1 MTQSARSGVNRSML
15 LRVAG
20 TLLAL
25 VLLIFLLSQQGWGE
39 ILAAMRS
46 IPAWRL
52 LLAFAL
58 MMGSRFAVSARWHVL
73 LRSAK
78 MPVSFGQSLRITF
91 AGLFA
96 SNFLP
101 TTIGG
106 DVVRLGGALQLKF
119 DAAISAASLIADR
132 LVGMTGMAM
141 VIPFGLPRFLQEVST
156 GRGLLQ
162 SGLPLFAGFVSLPGN
177 RWFNKARE
185 KGQRILQKILVA
197 LSLWLK
203 RPRALLGALLFSW
216 IHMICLFLVITQLFA
231 GMNQHISFWLTG
243 GLYAIVYFITLLPVS
258 INGYGLQE
266 VSMTFIFTNLAGAAM
281 GTGLATALLFRTLMI
296 IASLPGAAFVPS
308 MLSGRQNQVEK

>member
-15 LRVAG
+15 LRAAG

-25 VLLIFLLSQQGWGE
+25 ALLIFLLSQQGWGE

-46 IPAWRL
+46 VPAWRL

-73 LRSAK
+73 LRSAE
-78 MPVSFGQSLRITF
+78 MPVSFGQSTRITF

-119 DAAISAASLIADR
+119 DAAISTASLIADR
-132 LVGMTGMAM
+132 LVGMAGMAM
-141 VIPFGLPRFLQEVST
+141 VIPFGLPRFLQQVST
-156 GRGLLQ
+156 SRGLLQ
-162 SGLPLFAGFVSLPGN
+162 SGLILFAGFASLPGS

-185 KGQRILQKILVA
+185 KGQLILQKILAA

-203 RPRALLGALLFSW
+203 RPRALLAALLFSW
-216 IHMICLFLVITQLFA
+216 VHMICLFLVITQLFA

-243 GLYAIVYFITLLPVS
+243 GLYAIVYFITLLPIS

-266 VSMTFIFTNLAGAAM
+266 VSMTFIFTNLAGAAL
-281 GTGLATALLFRTLMI
+281 GTGLATALLFRTLMV
-296 IASLPGAAFVPS
+296 IASLPGAAFVPA
-308 MLSGRQNQVEK
+308 MLSGHQNQVEE

>member
-1 MTQSARSGVNRSML
+1 MTQSVRSGVNRSTL
-15 LRVAG
+15 LRAAG

-25 VLLIFLLSQQGWGE
+25 VLLVFLLGQQGWGE
-39 ILAAMRS
+39 ILAAMRK

-58 MMGSRFAVSARWHVL
+58 MMGSRIAVSARWHVL
-73 LRSAK
+73 LRSAE
-78 MPVSFGQSLRITF
+78 MPVSFGQSMRITF

-132 LVGMTGMAM
+132 LVGMAGMAM
-141 VIPFGLPRFLQEVST
+141 VIPFGLPRFIQQVSS
-156 GRGLLQ
+156 GSGLLQ
-162 SGLPLFAGFVSLPGN
+162 SGQILFAGFVSLPGS

-185 KGQRILQKILVA
+185 KGQRVLQKILAA

-203 RPRALLGALLFSW
+203 RPRALLAALLFSW

-243 GLYAIVYFITLLPVS
+243 GLYAIVYFITLLPIS

-266 VSMTFIFTNLAGAAM
+266 VSMTFIFTNLAGAAL

-296 IASLPGAAFVPS
+296 IASLPGAAFVPA
-308 MLSGRQNQVEK
+308 MLSGRQNKVEK

>member
-1 MTQSARSGVNRSML
+1 MTQPARSGVKRSML

-25 VLLIFLLSQQGWGE
+25 VLLVFLLSQQGWGE
-39 ILAAMRS
+39 ILTAMRS

-58 MMGSRFAVSARWHVL
+58 MMGSRVAVSARWHVL
-73 LRSAK
+73 LRSAE
-78 MPVSFGQSLRITF
+78 MPVSFGQSMRITF

-106 DVVRLGGALQLKF
+106 DVVRLGGVLQLKF

-132 LVGMTGMAM
+132 LVGMAGMAM
-141 VIPFGLPRFLQEVST
+141 VIPFGLPRFIQQVST

-162 SGLPLFAGFVSLPGN
+162 SGLILFAGFTSLPGN

-185 KGQRILQKILVA
+185 KGQRILQKILAA

-281 GTGLATALLFRTLMI
+281 GTGLAAALLFRTLMI
-296 IASLPGAAFVPS
+296 IASLPGAAFVPT

>member
-1 MTQSARSGVNRSML
+1 MTQSVRSGVNRSML
-15 LRVAG
+15 LRAAG

-25 VLLIFLLSQQGWGE
+25 VLLVFLLGQQGWSE

-58 MMGSRFAVSARWHVL
+58 MMGSRFAISARWHVL
-73 LRSAK
+73 LRSAE
-78 MPVSFGQSLRITF
+78 MPVSFGQSVRITF

-132 LVGMTGMAM
+132 LVGMAGMAM
-141 VIPFGLPRFLQEVST
+141 VIPFGLPRFLQQISS
-156 GRGLLQ
+156 GLMQ
-162 SGLPLFAGFVSLPGN
+162 SGLILLAGFVSLPGS
-177 RWFNKARE
+177 RWFNKAMER
-185 KGQRILQKILVA
+185 GQRVLQKVLAA

-203 RPRALLGALLFSW
+203 RPRALLAALLFSW

-243 GLYAIVYFITLLPVS
+243 GLYAIVYFITLLPIS

-266 VSMTFIFTNLAGAAM
+266 VSMTFIFTNLAGAAL
-281 GTGLATALLFRTLMI
+281 GTGLAAALLFRTLMI
-296 IASLPGAAFVPS
+296 IASLPGAAFVPA
-308 MLSGRQNQVEK
+308 MLSGRQNKVEE

>member
-1 MTQSARSGVNRSML
+1 MTQSVRSGVNRSLL
-15 LRVAG
+15 LRAAG

-25 VLLIFLLSQQGWGE
+25 VLLVFLLGQQGWSE

-58 MMGSRFAVSARWHVL
+58 MMGSRFAISARWHVL
-73 LRSAK
+73 LRSAE
-78 MPVSFGQSLRITF
+78 MPVSFGQSVRITF

-132 LVGMTGMAM
+132 LVGMAGMAM
-141 VIPFGLPRFLQEVST
+141 VIPFGLPRFLQQISS
-156 GRGLLQ
+156 GSGLMQ
-162 SGLPLFAGFVSLPGN
+162 SGLILLAGFVSLPGS
-177 RWFNKARE
+177 RWFNKAMER
-185 KGQRILQKILVA
+185 GQRVLQKVLAA

-203 RPRALLGALLFSW
+203 RPRALLAALLFSW

-243 GLYAIVYFITLLPVS
+243 GLYAIVYFITLLPIS

-266 VSMTFIFTNLAGAAM
+266 VSMTFIFTNLAGAAL
-281 GTGLATALLFRTLMI
+281 GTGLAAALLFRTLMI
-296 IASLPGAAFVPS
+296 IASLPGAAFVPA
-308 MLSGRQNQVEK
+308 MLSGRQNKVEE

>member
-39 ILAAMRS
+39 ILTAMRN

-73 LRSAK
+73 LRSAD
-78 MPVSFGQSLRITF
+78 MPVSFGQSMRITF

-132 LVGMTGMAM
+132 LVGMAGMAM
-141 VIPFGLPRFLQEVST
+141 VIPFGLPRFIQQIST
-156 GRGLLQ
+156 GGGLLQ
-162 SGLPLFAGFVSLPGN
+162 SGLILFAGFASLPGN

-185 KGQRILQKILVA
+185 KGQRILHKILAA
-197 LSLWLK
+197 LSVWLK

-281 GTGLATALLFRTLMI
+281 GTGLAAALLFRTLMI
-296 IASLPGAAFVPS
+296 IASLPGAAFVPT
-308 MLSGRQNQVEK
+308 MLSGRQNQVEN

>member
-1 MTQSARSGVNRSML
+1 MTQLARSRLNSPTL
-15 LRVAG
+15 LRAAG
-20 TLLAL
+20 TLLAV

-39 ILAAMRS
+39 ILAAVRR

-52 LLAFAL
+52 LLAFGF

-73 LRSAK
+73 LRSAE
-78 MPVSFGQSLRITF
+78 MPVSYGQSMRLTF

-106 DVVRLGGALQLKF
+106 DVVRLGGAVQLKF

-141 VIPFGLPRFLQEVST
+141 AIPFGLPHFLQQAST
-156 GRGLLQ
+156 SSSLLN
-162 SGLPLFAGFVSLPGN
+162 SGLALHAGLTSLPGS
-177 RWFNKARE
+177 RWFNKAWE
-185 KGQRILQKILVA
+185 KGRRILRKIPGA

-203 RPRALLGALLFSW
+203 HPRALLAALLFSW

-231 GMNQHISFWLTG
+231 GMDQHIPFWLTG
-243 GLYAIVYFITLLPVS
+243 GLYAIVYFITLLPIS

-281 GTGLATALLFRTLMI
+281 GTGLAAALLFRTLMM
-296 IASLPGAAFVPS
+296 IASLPGAAFAPGIIS
-308 MLSGRQNQVEK
+308 SRRAQVEK

>member
-1 MTQSARSGVNRSML
+1 MTQLARSRLNYSIL
-15 LRVAG
+15 LRAVG

-25 VLLIFLLSQQGWGE
+25 VLLVFLLSQQGWSE
-39 ILAAMRS
+39 ILAAVRR

-52 LLAFAL
+52 LLAFGL
-58 MMGSRFAVSARWHVL
+58 MLGSRFAVSARWHVL

-78 MPVSFGQSLRITF
+78 MPVSFGQSVRITF

-106 DVVRLGGALQLKF
+106 DVVRLGGAVQLKF

-132 LVGMTGMAM
+132 LVGMAGMAM
-141 VIPFGLPRFLQEVST
+141 VIPFGLPRFLQQAGT
-156 GRGLLQ
+156 GHSLLNSDLFLCAGLTF
-162 SGLPLFAGFVSLPGN
+162 LPSR
-177 RWFNKARE
+177 RWFSKAWE
-185 KGQRILQKILVA
+185 KGGRVLQKIPGA

-203 RPRALLGALLFSW
+203 RPRALLAALFFSW
-216 IHMICLFLVITQLFA
+216 IHMICLFLVITQLFS
-231 GMNQHISFWLTG
+231 GMDQHISFWLTG
-243 GLYAIVYFITLLPVS
+243 GLYAIVYFITLLPIS

-281 GTGLATALLFRTLMI
+281 GTGLAAALLFRTLMM
-296 IASLPGAAFVPS
+296 IASLPGAAFVPG
-308 MLSGRQNQVEK
+308 MLSSHQEQVEK

>member
-1 MTQSARSGVNRSML
+1 MTQPARSGVKRSML

-25 VLLIFLLSQQGWGE
+25 VLLVFLLTQQGWGE
-39 ILAAMRS
+39 ILTAMRS

-52 LLAFAL
+52 LLAFTL

-73 LRSAK
+73 LRSAD
-78 MPVSFGQSLRITF
+78 MPVSFGQSMRITF

-132 LVGMTGMAM
+132 LVGMAGMAM
-141 VIPFGLPRFLQEVST
+141 VIPFGLPRFLQQVST
-156 GRGLLQ
+156 SRGLLQ
-162 SGLPLFAGFVSLPGN
+162 SSLILFAGFASLPGN
-177 RWFNKARE
+177 RWFNKVRE
-185 KGQRILQKILVA
+185 RGQRILHKILAA

-281 GTGLATALLFRTLMI
+281 GTGLAAALLFRTLMI
-296 IASLPGAAFVPS
+296 IASLPGAAFVPT

>member
-1 MTQSARSGVNRSML
+1 MTQSARSGGNRSML
-15 LRVAG
+15 LRVGG

-25 VLLIFLLSQQGWGE
+25 TLLVFLLSQQGWGE
-39 ILAAMRS
+39 ILTAMRS

-52 LLAFAL
+52 ILAFAL

-73 LRSAK
+73 LRSAE
-78 MPVSFGQSLRITF
+78 MPASFGQSMRITF

-119 DAAISAASLIADR
+119 DAATSAASLIADR
-132 LVGMTGMAM
+132 LVGMAGMAM
-141 VIPFGLPRFLQEVST
+141 VIPFGLPRFLQQVSS

-162 SGLPLFAGFVSLPGN
+162 SSMILFAGFASLPGN
-177 RWFNKARE
+177 RWLNKARE
-185 KGQRILQKILVA
+185 KGQRILQKILAA

-281 GTGLATALLFRTLMI
+281 GTGLAAALLFRTLMI
-296 IASLPGAAFVPS
+296 IASLPGAAFIPT
-308 MLSGRQNQVEK
+308 MLSRRQNQVEK

>member
-39 ILAAMRS
+39 ILAAMHS

>member
-1 MTQSARSGVNRSML
+1 MTQSVRSGVNRSML
-15 LRVAG
+15 LRAAG

-25 VLLIFLLSQQGWGE
+25 VLLVFLLGQQGWSE

-58 MMGSRFAVSARWHVL
+58 MMGSRFAISARWHVL
-73 LRSAK
+73 LRSAE
-78 MPVSFGQSLRITF
+78 MPVSFGQSVRITF

-132 LVGMTGMAM
+132 LVGMAGMAM
-141 VIPFGLPRFLQEVST
+141 VIPFGLPRFLQQISS
-156 GRGLLQ
+156 GSGLMQ
-162 SGLPLFAGFVSLPGN
+162 SGLILLAGFVSLPGS
-177 RWFNKARE
+177 RWFNKAMER
-185 KGQRILQKILVA
+185 GQRVLQKVLAA

-203 RPRALLGALLFSW
+203 RPRALLAALLFSW

-243 GLYAIVYFITLLPVS
+243 GLYAIVYFITLLPIS

-266 VSMTFIFTNLAGAAM
+266 VSMTFIFTNLAGAAL
-281 GTGLATALLFRTLMI
+281 GTGLAAALLFRTLMI
-296 IASLPGAAFVPS
+296 IASLPGAAFVPA
-308 MLSGRQNQVEK
+308 MLSGRQNKVEE

>member
-1 MTQSARSGVNRSML
+1 MTQNARSRVNRSTL
-15 LRVAG
+15 LRAAG

-25 VLLIFLLSQQGWGE
+25 LLLVFLLSQQGWDE
-39 ILAAMRS
+39 ILAAVRS
-46 IPAWRL
+46 IPLWRL
-52 LLAFAL
+52 LLALGL

-73 LRSAK
+73 LRSAD
-78 MPVSFGQSLRITF
+78 MPVSFGQSVRITF

-106 DVVRLGGALQLKF
+106 DVVRLGGAVQLKF
-119 DAAISAASLIADR
+119 DAAVSAASLIADR
-132 LVGMTGMAM
+132 LVGMAGMAM
-141 VIPFGLPRFLQEVST
+141 VIPFGLPRFLQQIGAASS
-156 GRGLLQ
+156 LLQ
-162 SGLPLFAGFVSLPGN
+162 SGLFLHAGFTSLPGS
-177 RWFNKARE
+177 RWFNKAWV
-185 KGQRILQKILVA
+185 KGQRILQKILAA

-203 RPRALLGALLFSW
+203 RPRALLAAMLFSW

-243 GLYAIVYFITLLPVS
+243 GLYAIVYFITLLPIS

-281 GTGLATALLFRTLMI
+281 GTGLAAALLFRTLMM
-296 IASLPGAAFVPS
+296 IASLPGAAFVPA
-308 MLSGRQNQVEK
+308 MLSSRQPQVEK

>member
-1 MTQSARSGVNRSML
+1 MTQFARSRLNYSTI
-15 LRVAG
+15 LRAAG

-39 ILAAMRS
+39 ILGAVRR
-46 IPAWRL
+46 IPVWRL
-52 LLAFAL
+52 FLALAL
-58 MMGSRFAVSARWHVL
+58 MLGSRFAVSARWHVL
-73 LRSAK
+73 LRSAE
-78 MPVSFGQSLRITF
+78 MPVSFAQSMRITF

-106 DVVRLGGALQLKF
+106 DVVRLGGAVQLKF
-119 DAAISAASLIADR
+119 DAATSAASLIADR
-132 LVGMTGMAM
+132 LVGMAGMAM
-141 VIPFGLPRFLQEVST
+141 VIPFGLPRFLQQAGTVHS
-156 GRGLLQ
+156 LLN
-162 SGLPLFAGFVSLPGN
+162 SGLIMYAGLISLPGR
-177 RWFNKARE
+177 RWFNKAWER
-185 KGQRILQKILVA
+185 GGRILQKIPGA

-203 RPRALLGALLFSW
+203 RPRALLAALFFSW

-243 GLYAIVYFITLLPVS
+243 GLYAIVYFITLLPIS

-281 GTGLATALLFRTLMI
+281 GTGLAAALLFRTLMI
-296 IASLPGAAFVPS
+296 VASLPGAAFVPG
-308 MLSGRQNQVEK
+308 MLSSRQEQVEK